1 MTCKKDK
8 ETATPCVVSRM
19 IEKLPAE
26 SDPQYTE
33 AYTVAQDT
41 SAVAYVGKLKSLNL
55 LPKSAVLNHGLTSWL

>member
-41 SAVAYVGKLKSLNL
+41 SAVAYVGKS
-55 LPKSAVLNHGLTSWL
+55 

>member
-1 MTCKKDK
+1 
-8 ETATPCVVSRM
+8 M

-41 SAVAYVGKLKSLNL
+41 SAVAYVGKSQVSEFVAEIR
-55 LPKSAVLNHGLTSWL
+55 SAQPWLD